1 MPDDSFVISM
11 AGLNYTYR
19 GEKGAAVEAL
29 KDIGLDITRGEF
41 ICLLGPSGCGKSTLL
56 KIMAGF
62 IAPTSGSAVM
72 DGAPINGSDWCR
84 GVVFQSPNLYP
95 WLNVGQNV
103 AFGPK
108 MRKLPK
114 SEIREITDKYLE
126 QVGLAE
132 FREHKPYELSGGM
145 QQRAAV
151 ARALANDP
159 EIVLMDEPFGALDAL
174 TRESMQ
180 SMTRH
185 IWASSNKTFMLI
197 THDVDEALSL
207 GTRVLVMSDRP
218 GRIIREIKAEFTY
231 MITGCN
237 SDRTRFS
244 REYLKMREELLN
256 MINMENEN
264 YSI

>member
-1 MPDDSFVISM
+1 MPDPLVISL
-11 AGLNYTYR
+11 ADLNYTYQ
-19 GEKGAAVEAL
+19 GEKGTEVEAL
-29 KDIGLDITRGEF
+29 KDIDLDVTRGEF

-56 KIMAGF
+56 KILAGF
-62 IAPTSGSAVM
+62 IAPTSGSAVH
-72 DGAPINGSDWCR
+72 DGAPINGSDWRR

-95 WLNVGQNV
+95 WLNVEQNV
-103 AFGPK
+103 GFGPK
-108 MRKLPK
+108 MRKLPE
-114 SEIREITDKYLE
+114 SEIKGITDKYLE

-132 FREHKPYELSGGM
+132 FRKHKPYELSGGM

-180 SMTRH
+180 RMTRH
-185 IWASSNKTFMLI
+185 IWAGSNKTFLLI

-218 GRIIREIKAEFTY
+218 GRIIRGIKAEFTY
-231 MITGCN
+231 LITGCN
-237 SDRTRFS
+237 SDKTRFS
-244 REYLKMREELLN
+244 REYLKVREELLN
-256 MINMENEN
+256 MINVEDEN